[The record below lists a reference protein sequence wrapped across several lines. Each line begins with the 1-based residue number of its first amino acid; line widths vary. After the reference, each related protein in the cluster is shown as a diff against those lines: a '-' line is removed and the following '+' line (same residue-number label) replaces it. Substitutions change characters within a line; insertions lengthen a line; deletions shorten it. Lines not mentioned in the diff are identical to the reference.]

1 MIFYIFIS
9 IIKYNTIYSTI
20 KKSTIK
26 KSTIKKSIVS
36 LVNK

>member
-26 KSTIKKSIVS
+26 KSIVS